1 MRGALKM
8 PSPDRPPSSDPLN
21 TDTEL
26 DLAAVDL
33 FPFNKLYS
41 RITELRELLLFQL
54 KNIDRAA
61 KDLAALIITSTSLAG
76 RLRGQA
82 ILA

>member
-1 MRGALKM
+1 MRGALNL
-8 PSPDRPPSSDPLN
+8 PHPDRAEANAPLN
-21 TDTEL
+21 SDAAS
-26 DLAAVDL
+26 DLAALDL
-33 FPFNKLYS
+33 FQLNKRDA